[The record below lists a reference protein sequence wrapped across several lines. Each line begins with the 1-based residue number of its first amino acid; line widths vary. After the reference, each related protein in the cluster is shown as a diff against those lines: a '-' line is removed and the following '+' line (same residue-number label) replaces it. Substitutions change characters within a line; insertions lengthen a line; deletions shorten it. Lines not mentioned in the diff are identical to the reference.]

1 MRLLRETSVLAL
13 CVGLASPAALAQESE
28 GDVLVVEGHRRDY
41 LRDDG
46 GVATGLDLSLTET
59 PAAISIISEDIL
71 KDQQVNN
78 VDDALRNVA
87 GVTKFKTG
95 NGGEEK
101 FSIRGFDASQSIY
114 KDGARINNGLNA
126 SNIPSTETANIERIE
141 VLKGPSALLYGQ
153 GQPGGVINY
162 ITKRPQAERYS
173 NAEVIIGSYNFYK
186 GEFDTTGAVPGTDDK
201 IAYRLVASYED
212 SESFRDETTRQR
224 LLLNPTVSWTP
235 SEQTSLLLGFEYI
248 DDDYTQD
255 RGQFLDGNS
264 VEGFFYSD
272 RQEAEQFYGI
282 PGFNDQTTAESKR
295 IYGIAEHTFNDVW
308 SVELLGSYTDNDK
321 DLFDTNGSPTFV
333 FVGSVPALGLIA
345 PEGAPNENIA
355 LISPNKSESEGTTT
369 SIRVSNTFD
378 FTDFLGFEHQLLAS
392 FNYEDFKTT
401 GEAFGS
407 TDLASY
413 NVVTRE
419 YVVPE
424 LTFFST
430 GSGVRGESSEYGFNV
445 VDYITL
451 TEQFS
456 VLIGGRFS
464 DFTDELNDEDETDF
478 SIRAGLVYTPIDV
491 LSFYASYSEGYSP
504 NGSNGALDPEPLDPE
519 RSKTYELGA
528 KLTLRDEQLLIT
540 AAVFDTT
547 SENIAFVVDQF
558 AALPVLDTF
567 GEYTSLGGEI
577 ELVGQITDQWR
588 IQGGYA
594 YVETE
599 ITEGGVI
606 NPLFAI
612 FPEGNELPGISNHN
626 INLFTFYEIPIGAG
640 DVGLGG
646 GVFYQSDAF
655 ASTENNLV
663 YDGWFQSD
671 LAAYYKRDRWK
682 FQINARNITNEDFRQ
697 TQAFIGSDAFAALR
711 VGTSTPRTILGSVAV
726 EF

>member
-1 MRLLRETSVLAL
+1 MRLLLETSVLAL
-13 CVGLASPAALAQESE
+13 CIGAAGPALAQETE

-41 LRDDG
+41 LEGGG

-59 PAAISIISEDIL
+59 PAAISIITEDIL

-126 SNIPSTETANIERIE
+126 SNIPSTETVNIERIE

-153 GQPGGVINY
+153 GQPGGIIDY
-162 ITKRPQAERYS
+162 RTKRPQAERYTS
-173 NAEVIIGSYNFYK
+173 AEVIIGSYNFYK
-186 GEFDTTGAVPGTDDK
+186 GEFDTTGAIPGTSDQF
-201 IAYRLVASYED
+201 AYRLVASYED

-224 LLLNPTVSWTP
+224 LLLNPTLSWMP
-235 SEQTSLLLGFEYI
+235 NQGTSFVLGFEYI

-272 RQEAEQFYGI
+272 RQEEDQFYGI

-295 IYGIAEHTFNDVW
+295 IYGIADHRFNDVW
-308 SVELLGSYTDNDK
+308 SVEVIGSYTENDK
-321 DLFDTNGSPTFV
+321 DLFDTNGSPSFILTDA
-333 FVGSVPALGLIA
+333 GPAIALIA
-345 PEGAPNENIA
+345 PADGPNANIA
-355 LISPNKSESEGTTT
+355 QISANKSVAEGTTT
-369 SIRVSNTFD
+369 TVRVSNTFE
-378 FTDFLGFEHQLLAS
+378 FTDVLGFEHQLLAS
-392 FNYEDFKTT
+392 FNYEDFKT
-401 GEAFGS
+401 EAEGF
-407 TDLASY
+407 ASADIATF
-413 NVVTRE
+413 NIATRE

-424 LTFFST
+424 LNFVST
-430 GSGVRGESSEYGFNV
+430 GAGTSADRSEYGFNV
-445 VDYITL
+445 VDYIKL
-451 TEQFS
+451 TDQFS
-456 VLIGGRFS
+456 FLIGGRFS
-464 DFTDELNDEDETDF
+464 DFSDDLNDQDETDF
-478 SIRAGLVYTPIDV
+478 SIRAGVVYTPTDL
-491 LSFYASYSEGYSP
+491 LSFYASYSEGFSP
-504 NGSNGALDPEPLDPE
+504 NGSNGALDPEPLEPE

-540 AAVFDTT
+540 AAAFDTT
-547 SENIAFVVDQF
+547 SQNIAFVVDPF
-558 AALPVLDTF
+558 AALPILDTF
-567 GEYTSLGGEI
+567 GEYTSIGGEL
-577 ELVGQITDQWR
+577 EVVGQITDQWR

-612 FPEGNELPGISNHN
+612 FPEGNELPGIGNHN
-626 INLFTFYEIPIGAG
+626 VNLFTFYEIPLG
-640 DVGLGG
+640 DDDLGIGG
-646 GVFYQSDAF
+646 GLFYQSDSF
-655 ASTENNLV
+655 TSTENNLV
-663 YDGWFQSD
+663 YDGWVQGD
-671 LAAYYKRDRWK
+671 LAAYYRRDRWK

-697 TQAFIGSDAFAALR
+697 TQAFIGSDLFAALR